1 MARVDSTGGAGYVI
15 DNGIGAAVRTK
26 LNQITAALNSTNS
39 GSGDP
44 AITSAYQQHIDTAS
58 GLWKIRNGANNAYIS
73 LGDITAADLG
83 HVKASAPTMTGD
95 VTCSS
100 TGFLK
105 IPVGTTAQ
113 RPGSPAVGQFR
124 WNSTLSKAEIY
135 DGSAFAEVGGGGGAT
150 GGDNGGNAVFWE
162 NELTVTHDY
171 SITAARGAGSFGD
184 VTIAAGKTVTIPAD
198 SSWTIV

>member
-1 MARVDSTGGAGYVI
+1 MATHDYVI
-15 DNGIGAAVRTK
+15 ANGTGAAVRSD
-26 LNQITAALNSTNS
+26 LNNVLQAIATNNSNAT
-39 GSGDP
+39 DP
-44 AITSAYQQHIDTAS
+44 SSTFAYQWYADT
-58 GLWKIRNGANNAYIS
+58 GDGKLYVRNAANNAWI
-73 LGDITAADLG
+73 LVGTL
-83 HVKASAPTMTGD
+83 ASANLGLVDAAAPTLTGD

-105 IPVGTTAQ
+105 IPAGTTAQ
-113 RPGSPAVGQFR
+113 QPTGGALAVGQFR
-124 WNSTLSKAEIY
+124 WNTTLGKAEIY
-135 DGSAFAEVGGGGGAT
+135 DGSSFTEVGGGGGAT